1 MDKKEFIESLK
12 SLGEK
17 RALSSE
23 AESTLSQFKDL
34 NMRFELE
41 FVSYEKTFGSHYGSN
56 YDG

>member
-34 NMRFELE
+34 NMRFECNN
-41 FVSYEKTFGSHYGSN
+41 SCSSN
-56 YDG
+56 SFDSDEG